1 MTEEDG
7 QGLFQTLVG
16 LFIISNDDEDVGIVA
31 RVTQERFASNERAF
45 DLEKNSALVRLD
57 DEIDASGLLALR

>member
-7 QGLFQTLVG
+7 QVLFQTLVR
-16 LFIISNDDEDVGIVA
+16 LFIISDDDEDVGIVA

-45 DLEKNSALVRLD
+45 DLEKNPALVRLD